1 MRLGDL
7 SLCECLYFLGHDPF
21 SGRPRIRRDI
31 LDIGLSGAALGD
43 LLFDE
48 RITLDH
54 GTVVLVSRYATGDA
68 IADRTLAHIMGE
80 TDQHGI
86 RDWVEHLRSGTYDTV
101 VENLTVRELVT
112 PKEKRGMFKLSLHY
126 QPSDLRAASAPR
138 AILRTAML
146 GNADCDVPTATLALL
161 AWAIGLDDI
170 CQPELSRKQ
179 VMAWV
184 ERVKSRLAE
193 PVAGLI
199 AGVDA
204 AVAAAVYGGNRS

>member
-1 MRLGDL
+1 VRLGDL

-21 SGRPRIRRDI
+21 SGKPRIRRDI
-31 LDIGLSGAALGD
+31 LDIGLSGAALGE

-54 GTVVLVSRYATGDA
+54 GTVVLVSRYATGEA

-80 TDQHGI
+80 TDQHGV
-86 RDWVEHLRSGTYDTV
+86 RDWVEHLRSGTYDSV

-126 QPSDLRAASAPR
+126 QPSDLRTASTPR

-146 GNADCDVPTATLALL
+146 GKSDCDLPTATLALL

-170 CQPELSRKQ
+170 CEPDLSRKQ
-179 VMAWV
+179 GMEWV
-184 ERVKSRLAE
+184 ERVKSMTVE
-193 PVAGLI
+193 PIASLI

-204 AVAAAVYGGNRS
+204 AVAAAVYGGNRR

>member
-1 MRLGDL
+1 VRFGDL
-7 SLCECLYFLGHDPF
+7 SLCECLFFLGHDPF
-21 SGRPRIRRDI
+21 TGRLRIRRDI
-31 LDIGLSGAALGD
+31 LDIGLSGAALAD

-54 GTVVLVSRYATGDA
+54 GTVILVSRYATGEA

-80 TDQHGI
+80 TDQHGV
-86 RDWVEHLRSGTYDTV
+86 RDWVEHLKSATYDAV

-126 QPSDLRAASAPR
+126 QPSDLRTASAPR

-146 GNADCDVPTATLALL
+146 GKTNCDLPTATLALL

-170 CQPELSRKQ
+170 CEPQLSRKQ
-179 VMAWV
+179 VMDWV
-184 ERVKSRLAE
+184 ERVKSVIVE
-193 PVAGLI
+193 PIAGLI
-199 AGVDA
+199 TGVDA
-204 AVAAAVYGGNRS
+204 AVAATVYGGNRS

>member
-1 MRLGDL
+1 VRFGDL

-21 SGRPRIRRDI
+21 SGKLRIRRDI
-31 LDIGLSGAALGD
+31 LDIGLSGAALAD

-54 GTVVLVSRYATGDA
+54 GTVVLVSRYATGDT
-68 IADRTLAHIMGE
+68 IGDRTLAHIMGE
-80 TDQHGI
+80 TAQHGV
-86 RDWVEHLRSGTYDTV
+86 RDWVEHLKSGTYDAM

-126 QPSDLRAASAPR
+126 HPTDLRTASAPR

-146 GNADCDVPTATLALL
+146 GKSHCDLPTATLALL

-170 CQPELSRKQ
+170 CEPELSRKQ
-179 VMAWV
+179 VVDWV
-184 ERVKSRLAE
+184 ERVKSMIVE
-193 PVAGLI
+193 PIAGLI
-199 AGVDA
+199 TGVDA
-204 AVAAAVYGGNRS
+204 AVAAAVYGGTRS